1 MVKFTIRS
9 ALVKAAMLFQAKQD
23 IRYYLNGIRIEPNR
37 IAATNGHCMWLHNFE
52 SELDIAESLT
62 LQFKGAMPAKSF
74 NINFEVGEKSGVAFS
89 EDVDGKIIAA
99 TYFELIDGTYPD
111 IDKVIAPKEDE
122 KPTPVIGFNTEYL
135 SLLQKATKLVGN
147 QRYPSVVVNLRG
159 PDAVSVFNIRG
170 PEFNSKLF
178 LMPVRL

>member
-1 MVKFTIRS
+1 MIKFTIRS
-9 ALVKAAMLFQAKQD
+9 SLVKAAMLFQAKQD

-37 IAATNGHCMWLHNFE
+37 IAATNGHCLWLHNFDTD
-52 SELDIAESLT
+52 LDITESLV
-62 LQFKGAMPAKSF
+62 LQLKGAIPAKSF
-74 NINFEVGEKSGVAFS
+74 NINFEVGEMSGVAFHA
-89 EDVDGKIIAA
+89 DIDGKIIAA

-111 IDKVIAPKEDE
+111 IDKVIAPKANEQ
-122 KPTPVIGFNTEYL
+122 PTPVIGFNTEYL

-147 QRYPSVVVNLRG
+147 TRYPSVSVNLRG
-159 PDAVSVFNIRG
+159 SNAVSVFNILG